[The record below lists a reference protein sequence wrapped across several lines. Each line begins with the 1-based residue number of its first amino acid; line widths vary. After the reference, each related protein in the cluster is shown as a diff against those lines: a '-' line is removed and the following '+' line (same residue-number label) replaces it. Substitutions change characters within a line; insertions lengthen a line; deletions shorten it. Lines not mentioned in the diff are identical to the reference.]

1 MFKRAFESIGNA
13 YDYTKEKVHNVIDNA
28 TGKVAAVGTGLAMT
42 TGQAFAAVPAS
53 VTTALSDA
61 QTDGVTIATAVFVA
75 IVAMY
80 AFKLMRKGL

>member
-1 MFKRAFESIGNA
+1 MLKKIAG
-13 YDYTKEKVHNVIDNA
+13 VL
-28 TGKVAAVGTGLAMT
+28 VGVSPLS
-42 TGQAFAAVPAS
+42 AFAAVPAS

>member
-1 MFKRAFESIGNA
+1 MK
-13 YDYTKEKVHNVIDNA
+13 KL
-28 TGKVAAVGTGLAMT
+28 VAVLSLSPLS
-42 TGQAFAAVPAS
+42 AFAAVPAS

-75 IVAMY
+75 IVAMF

>member
-1 MFKRAFESIGNA
+1 MLKKISA
-13 YDYTKEKVHNVIDNA
+13 
-28 TGKVAAVGTGLAMT
+28 GLALVSLPVAS
-42 TGQAFAAVPAS
+42 AFAAVPAS

>member
-1 MFKRAFESIGNA
+1 MK
-13 YDYTKEKVHNVIDNA
+13 KH
-28 TGKVAAVGTGLAMT
+28 LAIPALSLFA
-42 TGQAFAAVPAS
+42 GSAFAEVPAS

>member
-1 MFKRAFESIGNA
+1 MKKLSLVLSGL
-13 YDYTKEKVHNVIDNA
+13 
-28 TGKVAAVGTGLAMT
+28 VAT
-42 TGQAFAAVPAS
+42 TGSAFAAVPAS

-75 IVAMY
+75 IVAMF

>member
-1 MFKRAFESIGNA
+1 MKK
-13 YDYTKEKVHNVIDNA
+13 YLT
-28 TGKVAAVGTGLAMT
+28 VAPLL
-42 TGQAFAAVPAS
+42 AFAGSAFAEVPAS

>member
-1 MFKRAFESIGNA
+1 MLKKIAG
-13 YDYTKEKVHNVIDNA
+13 VL
-28 TGKVAAVGTGLAMT
+28 VAVSPVS
-42 TGQAFAAVPAS
+42 AFAAVPAS

>member
-1 MFKRAFESIGNA
+1 MLKKIASGFALVSMPIA
-13 YDYTKEKVHNVIDNA
+13 S
-28 TGKVAAVGTGLAMT
+28 
-42 TGQAFAAVPAS
+42 AFAAVPAS

-80 AFKLMRKGL
+80 SFKLMRKGL

>member
-1 MFKRAFESIGNA
+1 MKKLAIGTSLSLMA
-13 YDYTKEKVHNVIDNA
+13 GSV
-28 TGKVAAVGTGLAMT
+28 
-42 TGQAFAAVPAS
+42 FAAVPAS

>member
-1 MFKRAFESIGNA
+1 MLKKIAG
-13 YDYTKEKVHNVIDNA
+13 VL
-28 TGKVAAVGTGLAMT
+28 VAVSPLS
-42 TGQAFAAVPAS
+42 AFAAVPAS

-75 IVAMY
+75 IVAMF